1 MKMKRYIHPIRHT
14 NEELGLQVAKAP
26 LGNIS
31 KTPTEHFV
39 GIYFSQVQTVNQWKD
54 LIAKFHGV
62 S

>member
-39 GIYFSQVQTVNQWKD
+39 GIYFSQVQTVNQ
-54 LIAKFHGV
+54 
-62 S
+62 